1 MIAPVVVGMVAQQTL
16 LHFDL
21 RHSALLGFGL
31 GAGLLAPGPV
41 TAAAFLGFAISRFRS
56 GARISRLADVERE
69 ACFEASELVALGL
82 AGGLSLAA
90 AHRAALS
97 HSAPEARAA
106 LSLLVQSMR
115 DRGARRAL
123 MDDVGPMAGASRVL
137 AAAAASGAAALPALE
152 GHLETESHRRHTA
165 RVEVA
170 RRLPVRLLLPLTLLV
185 LPGFVLLTV
194 GPTVVSSLARLNP

>member
-1 MIAPVVVGMVAQQTL
+1 LIAPVVVGMLARQTL
-16 LHFDL
+16 LHFDF
-21 RHSALLGFGL
+21 RHSAVVGL
-31 GAGLLAPGPV
+31 GLGTAILAPVPV
-41 TAAAFLGFAISRFRS
+41 AAAAFFAFAISRFRS
-56 GARISRLADVERE
+56 GARGSRFADVERE

-106 LSLLVQSMR
+106 LSLLVQSMT